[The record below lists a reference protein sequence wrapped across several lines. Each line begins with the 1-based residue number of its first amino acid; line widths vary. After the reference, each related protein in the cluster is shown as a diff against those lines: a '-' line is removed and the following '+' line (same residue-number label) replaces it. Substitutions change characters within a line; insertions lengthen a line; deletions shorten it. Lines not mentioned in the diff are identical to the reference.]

1 MPRYYFHVDDGDDE
15 QPDTEGVE
23 LSGLAAAR
31 VQAATAVGEL
41 LRDRREAFWNAR
53 DWSLKVEDEAGLVL
67 FSILVSAVAAP
78 ALSLTSLSGAG
89 AA

>member
-1 MPRYYFHVDDGDDE
+1 MPRYYFHVDDGDTAT
-15 QPDTEGVE
+15 PDIEGVD
-23 LSGLAAAR
+23 LPGLADAR

-41 LRDRREAFWNAR
+41 LRDRPEAFWDAR
-53 DWSLKVEDEAGLVL
+53 DWTLKVEDQSGLVL

-78 ALSLTSLSGAG
+78 AMAGLTGAG